1 MEPAGTGDGDIPA
14 HFSTALDRGL
24 RILDCVATVTRARV
38 EEIAARVELPVSTV
52 YRYVRQLKASG
63 YLFEV
68 DGFYSVGA
76 RFAGGESRRD
86 TAHLVALAEPTL
98 LRLRDV
104 TRHTALLSVRVGSTL
119 LCLDRVEPRRP
130 TRLTFRRGSVQALY
144 AGCSG
149 QVLLAHAPKDVVDEV
164 LAGPLRQ
171 LTARTPDRGALRTRL
186 ASIRERGYAISKGE
200 INADAVGVAAPVLRG
215 SQCVCVISVA
225 GAAVTLAGDRLR
237 EALRAVTSAA
247 VELGTV
253 LEGTTVDTAWS
264 SPAGG

>member
-1 MEPAGTGDGDIPA
+1 MDLVGTGDREIPA

-52 YRYVRQLKASG
+52 YRYVRQLKKSG

-68 DGFYSVGA
+68 DGFYSIGA

-86 TAHLVALAEPTL
+86 TAHLVALAEPTM
-98 LRLRDV
+98 LRLCDG

-119 LCLDRVEPRRP
+119 LCLDRVEPRHT
-130 TRLTFRRGSVQALY
+130 TRLTFRRGSVQPLY
-144 AGCSG
+144 AGCSA
-149 QVLLAHAPKDVVDEV
+149 QVLLAHAPRDVVDEV

-171 LTARTPDRGALRTRL
+171 LTARTPDRATLPTRL

-200 INADAVGVAAPVLRG
+200 INAEAVGVAAPVFRR

-225 GAAVTLAGDRLR
+225 GGAVTLAGDRLR
-237 EALRAVTSAA
+237 EALRAVMSAA
-247 VELGTV
+247 ADLGGA
-253 LEGTTVDTAWS
+253 LDRTTVDAAWS
-264 SPAGG
+264 SSSVD